1 MNYIVYVVIFPLHLL
16 YSKCTLHTIKAFKP
30 SIAPEKCMMG
40 VKSIIRNIR
49 NIRILPMQLRRMT
62 IGNNYS
68 IDNTEINAISNQYG
82 GRNMPPHLMIVP
94 TPYSLP
100 IIVPIYANER
110 VVRELIKDHYY
121 VLP

>member
-1 MNYIVYVVIFPLHLL
+1 
-16 YSKCTLHTIKAFKP
+16 
-30 SIAPEKCMMG
+30 
-40 VKSIIRNIR
+40 
-49 NIRILPMQLRRMT
+49 
-62 IGNNYS
+62 
-68 IDNTEINAISNQYG
+68 
-82 GRNMPPHLMIVP
+82 MIVP

>member
-1 MNYIVYVVIFPLHLL
+1 
-16 YSKCTLHTIKAFKP
+16 
-30 SIAPEKCMMG
+30 MMG

-82 GRNMPPHLMIVP
+82 GRNMPI
-94 TPYSLP
+94 
-100 IIVPIYANER
+100 
-110 VVRELIKDHYY
+110 
-121 VLP
+121 